1 MSGRMYFLRSF
12 RVTEGR
18 QLRHA
23 QQTSTGIAF
32 ALLGRVEHHPAGP
45 RIPSHLVQLLR
56 NHTLELAS

>member
-23 QQTSTGIAF
+23 RRANAGSAF
-32 ALLGRVEHHPAGP
+32 ALLGRVEHHAAGP
-45 RIPSHLVQLLR
+45 RREDGFRLTSF
-56 NHTLELAS
+56 NCLEATH